1 MQVCVLSNYFTISDW
16 GTLRGK
22 VDESGAGAAAPLP
35 GASGLCDRTVWF
47 FFFFSAR
54 WSSVIICLEREQIL
68 WSSWGLLTR
77 VIFTVQFGSRG
88 KDNDYEHM
96 YYSKRLF
103 TCCPLPHIY
112 SGSEAVWRLRDCPSS
127 QWIIALAEPITS
139 TDKSQ
144 KISVDLP
151 FSYNKT
157 K

>member
-1 MQVCVLSNYFTISDW
+1 MPVCVLSNYFTISDC

-22 VDESGAGAAAPLP
+22 VDESGAGAAVPLP
-35 GASGLCDRTVWF
+35 GAFGLGDRTVWF
-47 FFFFSAR
+47 LFFFSAC

-68 WSSWGLLTR
+68 WSGWGLLTR

-127 QWIIALAEPITS
+127 QWIIALPEP
-139 TDKSQ
+139 TDKSR

-151 FSYNKT
+151 LSYNKT